1 MAKILIVD
9 DIAHSRQIL
18 RFDLIDDEHEVIE
31 ADNGHACISMS
42 ESERPD
48 LILLDIMM
56 PGIGGLTTIQRL
68 KSNPATKM
76 IPVIMVSA
84 NNAKELII
92 AAFDNGAHD
101 YVSKPVI
108 YPVLAARIRSAL
120 RLKQA
125 QDELSVANSALQQ
138 LASTDTLTGLFNR
151 RHFIN
156 LVTAELSKS
165 KRYQR
170 QLSMI
175 MIDAD
180 YFKQLND
187 NFGHAAGDQ
196 ALIQLAKTCLGLC
209 READIIGRIGG
220 EEFLICCPETDLCG
234 ACDFAER
241 IRSFIEVCHKNALV
255 TNTPQFT
262 VSIGVSQY
270 HIDDSLETLM
280 AKVDKQLYRA
290 KDCGRNRV
298 EHD

>member
-1 MAKILIVD
+1 MAKVLVVD
-9 DIAHSRQIL
+9 DIAESRLLL
-18 RFDLIDDEHEVIE
+18 RFDLTDDEHEVIE
-31 ADNGHACISMS
+31 ADNGHACIAMS

-68 KSNPATKM
+68 KSNPATQM

-84 NNAKELII
+84 NNTKELIV
-92 AAFDNGAHD
+92 AALDIGAHD

-125 QDELSVANSALQQ
+125 QDELSIANSALQQ

-151 RHFIN
+151 RHFMN

-187 NFGHAAGDQ
+187 NFGHATGDQ
-196 ALIQLAKTCLGLC
+196 ALIQLAKTCSGLC
-209 READIIGRIGG
+209 RKADIIGRIGG
-220 EEFLICCPETDLCG
+220 EEFLICCPETDLAG
-234 ACDFAER
+234 ARDLAER
-241 IRSFIEVCHKNALV
+241 IRAFVEVYDKDCPVQSKR
-255 TNTPQFT
+255 QFT

-270 HIDDSLETLM
+270 HVDDSIETLM

-298 EHD
+298 KCG

>member
-1 MAKILIVD
+1 MAKVLVVD
-9 DIAHSRQIL
+9 DVADSRLML
-18 RFDLIDDEHEVIE
+18 RFDLTDDEHEVIE
-31 ADNGHACISMS
+31 ADNGHDCISMS

-56 PGIGGLTTIQRL
+56 PGIGGLTTIKHL
-68 KSNPATKM
+68 KNNPATQM

-84 NNAKELII
+84 NNTKELII
-92 AAFDNGAHD
+92 AALDIGAND

-108 YPVLAARIRSAL
+108 YPILAARIRSAL

-125 QDELSVANSALQQ
+125 QDDLSVANSALQQ
-138 LASTDTLTGLFNR
+138 LASIDMLTGLFNR

-196 ALIQLAKTCLGLC
+196 ALILLAKTCLSLC
-209 READIIGRIGG
+209 READIVGRIGG
-220 EEFLICCPETDLCG
+220 EEFLICCPETDLSG
-234 ACDFAER
+234 ACDLAER
-241 IRSFIEVCHKNALV
+241 IRSFVEVCHKDAPM

-270 HIDDSLETLM
+270 HIDDNMETLM

-290 KDCGRNRV
+290 KDFGRNRV

>member
-9 DIAHSRQIL
+9 DIADSRLIL
-18 RFDLIDDEHEVIE
+18 RFDLTDDEHEVIE
-31 ADNGHACISMS
+31 ADNGQACVSMS

-56 PGIGGLTTIQRL
+56 PGISGLTTIQRL
-68 KSNPATKM
+68 KSNPATRM

-84 NNAKELII
+84 NNTKELII
-92 AAFDNGAHD
+92 TALDVGAHD

-151 RHFIN
+151 RHFIS
-156 LVTAELSKS
+156 LVTAELSRS

-196 ALIQLAKTCLGLC
+196 ALILLAKTCLELC

-220 EEFLICCPETDLCG
+220 EEFLICCPETDLSG
-234 ACDFAER
+234 ACDLAER
-241 IRSFIEVCHKNALV
+241 IRSFVEVCHKDASA

-262 VSIGVSQY
+262 VSIGVSQF
-270 HIDDSLETLM
+270 HIDDNMETLM
-280 AKVDKQLYRA
+280 AKADKQLYRA
-290 KDCGRNRV
+290 KECGRNRV